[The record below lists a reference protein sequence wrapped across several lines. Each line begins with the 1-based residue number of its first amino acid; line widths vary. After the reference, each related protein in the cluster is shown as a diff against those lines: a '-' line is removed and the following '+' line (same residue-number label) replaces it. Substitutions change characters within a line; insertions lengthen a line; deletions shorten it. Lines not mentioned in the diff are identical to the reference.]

1 MTQNPWGP
9 ESQLIS
15 LWGGVRWCV
24 GISGALPTWTSRFTV
39 DTGSLAKLTTR
50 HPQAVVC
57 MHCLICRNL
66 VGGLAHVEQRSW

>member
-1 MTQNPWGP
+1 MTRTWRP
-9 ESQLIS
+9 ERSLIS
-15 LWGGVRWCV
+15 AWGGVDRCV
-24 GISGALPTWTSRFTV
+24 RISGRMPTWSARFTV
-39 DTGSLAKLTTR
+39 DAGSLAKLTTR